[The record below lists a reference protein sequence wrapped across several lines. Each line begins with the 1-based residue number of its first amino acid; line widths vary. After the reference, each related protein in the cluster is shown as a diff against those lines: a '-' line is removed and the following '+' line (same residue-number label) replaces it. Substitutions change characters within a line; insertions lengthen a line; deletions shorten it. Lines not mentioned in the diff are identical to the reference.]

1 MKSPEIWKNNKKGSE
16 QTQRKI
22 IFWGGDETQGLINQ
36 NLHKKDKKSLSVEE
50 WLANTRDESPGGV
63 QGAANDPK
71 S

>member
-1 MKSPEIWKNNKKGSE
+1 MRYERTIKKALSKPRG
-16 QTQRKI
+16 KLF
-22 IFWGGDETQGLINQ
+22 FWGGDETQGLINQ